1 MDDLVKNLVFRI
13 EISSLSDKEK
23 EKIYQEIATSLRST
37 VWPVLIKHAP
47 KDTLQDLAQH
57 PSKVTIESF
66 VGLIEKSLL
75 DGKALLEIEQLMKKM
90 IDEFHNVLTK
100 EGIPQVEGKEPD
112 MEEKLKAI
120 VTRIEKSK
128 LSEQDRAEL
137 YATIS
142 EGLQATVWP
151 VLLKYMPKEEL
162 EFLSADPKSRVTV
175 ESYGKLIEDTIK
187 DGEALKEIE
196 GLMNE
201 VLGEVDKALTEE
213 NV

>member
-1 MDDLVKNLVFRI
+1 MDDLINALVTRI
-13 EISSLSDKEK
+13 ELSKLPEKEK
-23 EKIYQEIATSLRST
+23 EVIYQEISDSLRSV
-37 VWPVLIKHAP
+37 VWPVVIKHAP

-57 PSKVTIESF
+57 PSKVTVETF
-66 VGLIEKSLL
+66 ADLIEASVK
-75 DGKALLEIEQLMKKM
+75 DGVALKEIETLMTSMVAK
-90 IDEFHNVLTK
+90 FHDVLNK
-100 EGIPQVEGKEPD
+100 EGIPQIEGKEQD
-112 MEEKLKAI
+112 MEEQLKAI

-128 LSEQDRAEL
+128 LSEEDKAEL

-151 VLLKYMPKEEL
+151 ILLKYMPKEEL

-196 GLMNE
+196 NLMNS
-201 VLGEVDKALTEE
+201 VLSEVDGALKEE
-213 NV
+213 GV